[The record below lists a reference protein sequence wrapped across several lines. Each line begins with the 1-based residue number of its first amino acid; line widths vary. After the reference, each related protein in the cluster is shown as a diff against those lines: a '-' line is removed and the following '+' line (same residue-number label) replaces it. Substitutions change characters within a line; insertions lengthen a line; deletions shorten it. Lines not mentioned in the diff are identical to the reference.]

1 MTPRSGHAVLRPAAG
16 GGRRAAAVAVAA
28 LALVM
33 APAATAPADT
43 SGLWLSAGQNT
54 VNSRWQAD
62 ETKIGAGNAATLD
75 PRWTFT
81 TGGDVS
87 ATPAVDGSAVYVPD
101 WAGNLFAIDK
111 ATGAQIWSRKVGD
124 YTGIPGTVARTT
136 PAIAG
141 NRLIFGDQ
149 GGRLGVGAR
158 VMAVDRKT
166 GDPLW
171 VTKVDDQFSAIVTQ
185 SAVVSPDGKT
195 AYVGVASFEE
205 ALSAF
210 IPGYVCCTFRG
221 SVLALSV
228 ETGQILWKTFV
239 IPSGFS
245 GGAVWGSTPVIDKS
259 RRSLYVGT
267 GNNYS
272 VPQETIDCVT
282 EAGEDPD
289 AVQACN
295 PPDNYFDSV
304 LALDLETG
312 AVKWATFALPF
323 DAWNLNCIPGFG
335 DIENCPLPTGPDF
348 DFGQGPTL
356 FSTGAKNTKRDL
368 LGIGQKSGQYWAV
381 DPDTGAVAWVTQ
393 VGPGGLTGG
402 LQWGSA
408 TDGKRIYVAVANA
421 HHLPWD
427 LVADGQPT
435 GTTVT
440 SGIWSALDTATGRIL
455 WQTPNPTGAESHGA
469 VSGANGVVFGCS
481 SDPDGHMFALS
492 AASGAILR
500 DFASGG
506 ACQAGAAIS
515 GGTVYWGSGYQTA
528 FGLTPNDKL
537 FALAPQ

>member
-1 MTPRSGHAVLRPAAG
+1 MTPSMGHAVVRV
-16 GGRRAAAVAVAA
+16 GRTAAA
-28 LALVM
+28 LAAATLALSA
-33 APAATAPADT
+33 APALADPG
-43 SGLWLSAGQNT
+43 SSLWLSAGHDT
-54 VNSRWQAD
+54 VNSRWQAA
-62 ETKIGAGNAATLD
+62 ETKIGVGNAATLD

-101 WAGNLFAIDK
+101 WAGNLFAVDK
-111 ATGAQIWSRKVGD
+111 ATGQQIWSRKVGD
-124 YTGIPGTVARTT
+124 YTGVPGDLARTT

-149 GGRLGVGAR
+149 GGRFFAGAR

-171 VTKVDDQFSAIVTQ
+171 VTKVDDHFSAIVTQ
-185 SAVVSPDGKT
+185 SAVVSADGT
-195 AYVGVASFEE
+195 TVYVGVASFEE

-210 IPGYVCCTFRG
+210 IPGYVCCGFRG
-221 SVLALSV
+221 SMLALSA
-228 ETGQILWKTFV
+228 ETGQILWKTYIV
-239 IPSGFS
+239 PPGFS
-245 GGAVWGSTPVIDKS
+245 GGAVWGTTPVIDKS
-259 RRSLYVGT
+259 RRSLYIGT

-272 VPQETIDCVT
+272 VPGTVIDCVVAA
-282 EAGEDPD
+282 AGNPA
-289 AVQACN
+289 AVKACN

-304 LALDLETG
+304 MALDLETG

-323 DAWNLNCIPGFG
+323 DAWNLNCIEGFG
-335 DIENCPLPTGPDF
+335 DPEQCPLPTGPDF

-356 FSTGAKNTKRDL
+356 YSAGAKGNKREL
-368 LGIGQKSGQYWAV
+368 LGIGQKSGQYWAL
-381 DPDTGAVAWVTQ
+381 DPGTGAVAWVTQ

-421 HHLPWD
+421 HHLPWN
-427 LVADGQPT
+427 LVSDGVTT
-435 GTTVT
+435 GTSTT
-440 SGIWSALDTATGRIL
+440 AGLWSALDGDTGRIL
-455 WQTPNPTGAESHGA
+455 WQTPNPTGSESHGA

-481 SDPDGHMFALS
+481 SDPVGHMFALN

-500 DFASGG
+500 DFVSGG
-506 ACQAGAAIS
+506 ACQAGAAIAN
-515 GGTVYWGSGYQTA
+515 GTVYWGSGYQTA

-537 FALAPQ
+537 YALAPQ